1 MDRNQPITS
10 TDVTFFKPWT
20 HRASVKKNHQVK
32 MSTESDN
39 QLDDSSS
46 CLNLPSSVKC
56 YFELLLL
63 LVISALLFSE
73 GNYFNQQIFETVSTY

>member
-1 MDRNQPITS
+1 
-10 TDVTFFKPWT
+10 
-20 HRASVKKNHQVK
+20 
-32 MSTESDN
+32 MSTGSDN
-39 QLDDSSS
+39 QLDDSSY

-56 YFELLLL
+56 HFELLPL